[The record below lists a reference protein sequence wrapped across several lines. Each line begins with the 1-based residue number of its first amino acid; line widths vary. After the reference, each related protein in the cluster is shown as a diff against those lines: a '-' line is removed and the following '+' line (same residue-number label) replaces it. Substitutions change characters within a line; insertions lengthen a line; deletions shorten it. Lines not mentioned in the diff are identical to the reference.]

1 MNFGNL
7 MCWWD
12 LLLELLS
19 LFPICVRDGG
29 LSATPRRAVCSFF
42 PLAPAQ
48 SYTLVISLP
57 TIPGRALILV
67 FRIFIKSLLL
77 KNRNRRFWFKL
88 KVISDTYDI
97 GALP

>member
-29 LSATPRRAVCSFF
+29 VSATPRRAVCSFF

-67 FRIFIKSLLL
+67 FRIFIKSLL